1 MSEDYT
7 EKKCQNCAHFGDDQ
21 HCERIECQEFSGWTA
36 APKAGG
42 EECPFCGADMGTY
55 GLPQYCPECGL
66 EQTYEGMPDEPAGG
80 EQR

>member
-36 APKAGG
+36 AKDAGKRS
-42 EECPFCGADMGTY
+42 D
-55 GLPQYCPECGL
+55 
-66 EQTYEGMPDEPAGG
+66 
-80 EQR
+80 RR

>member
-36 APKAGG
+36 APKTGG

-55 GLPQYCPECGL
+55 GLPQFCPECGT
-66 EQTYEGMPDEPAGG
+66 EQTYEGMPDEG
-80 EQR
+80 ERQ